1 MPLPA
6 VPEPQT
12 VCALPNRVLVRIN
25 DGIAT
30 LTGQQCPNPI
40 VVNVQVFTAQNFNF
54 TALANLSLSY
64 QWRSTDGSIVNQNSS
79 STTWQL
85 PGGPGLHFAY
95 VLVSNQFGG
104 YREGRFFVNTDAFGN
119 PPDVPMATLHFPTMR
134 VAQPNMGL
142 TAKPPTIPG
151 IAGLAHGAVMPAPP
165 PSRQSAYV
173 FPPGIGPAIAQT
185 SLPTLAA
192 PPNANPFLYAVRGFD
207 LPPGSQVYLA
217 DGNGNRFPPQGAVA
231 TDARGQWII
240 RFPPLA
246 NELLFNG
253 TYNYGSITPPP
264 TNSLVGYCA
273 SPNGSTQAQ
282 STFSV
287 CVTPQFGVIPFAG
300 VPIPPFY
307 LTSNYGNGVA
317 GWQAAQLA
325 DGSPCGMTNL
335 FFGVANS
342 GICPIATAAGVLGP
356 SAPVIVNMTGS
367 INGNPIANGLSG
379 LLAPKATGIPSDNL
393 PGAENFLAARGLDTP
408 LSACRYY
415 MAIGAAGGCNLQG
428 NLTSSVTFDQWKR
441 AVLIGEYAPP
451 GAPPTYQAVF
461 VNHADLNLTRF
472 HSSISYGPN
481 QTAAVVCNSLGPTS
495 DQPGDINNAINSSFY
510 GGNLVACVAM
520 DYMVS
525 PGVNGNQP
533 FTRFYIFG
541 PDGQL
546 LPSINLD
553 NRREKY
559 VPGACVACH
568 GGDFYAG
575 KFPEDG
581 TGQPNIGS
589 HFLPYDT
596 GNFSFSTLTG
606 FTEFD
611 QQQAIYQLNQNVL
624 NAGPN
629 ISIKSLV
636 AGWYKNGTALD
647 KFYVPDSWK
656 AWSSPASTAPT
667 DFYVNVVARS
677 CRGCHVA
684 LTDPMSF
691 ECVPMGCSSLHLSNS
706 ATQDFQDL
714 CGDHPMGLSGRMPNS
729 KVAFDRF
736 FAPGSNQPAFMG
748 AWVNF
753 LWKTLNGIN
762 SAARGCPPPSAGSN
776 PGN

>member
-1 MPLPA
+1 MRVIILLMAVLMPGALLVAQTSPSPRVPVLPRGINTLPSRPPFPVPLPLPA

-30 LTGQQCPNPI
+30 LTGQQCPIPI

-273 SPNGSTQAQ
+273 SSQRQHP
-282 STFSV
+282 
-287 CVTPQFGVIPFAG
+287 
-300 VPIPPFY
+300 
-307 LTSNYGNGVA
+307 
-317 GWQAAQLA
+317 
-325 DGSPCGMTNL
+325 
-335 FFGVANS
+335 
-342 GICPIATAAGVLGP
+342 
-356 SAPVIVNMTGS
+356 GS
-367 INGNPIANGLSG
+367 IHLLGLCDAPIRCHSLRGRADSSVLFDVELRQWGCRLASRTIGGWFALRNDQPF
-379 LLAPKATGIPSDNL
+379 LLAS
-393 PGAENFLAARGLDTP
+393 
-408 LSACRYY
+408 
-415 MAIGAAGGCNLQG
+415 
-428 NLTSSVTFDQWKR
+428 
-441 AVLIGEYAPP
+441 
-451 GAPPTYQAVF
+451 
-461 VNHADLNLTRF
+461 
-472 HSSISYGPN
+472 
-481 QTAAVVCNSLGPTS
+481 QTAGYALLQPPRGSLDP
-495 DQPGDINNAINSSFY
+495 A
-510 GGNLVACVAM
+510 
-520 DYMVS
+520 
-525 PGVNGNQP
+525 
-533 FTRFYIFG
+533 
-541 PDGQL
+541 
-546 LPSINLD
+546 LPS
-553 NRREKY
+553 
-559 VPGACVACH
+559 
-568 GGDFYAG
+568 
-575 KFPEDG
+575 
-581 TGQPNIGS
+581 S
-589 HFLPYDT
+589 
-596 GNFSFSTLTG
+596 
-606 FTEFD
+606 
-611 QQQAIYQLNQNVL
+611 
-624 NAGPN
+624 
-629 ISIKSLV
+629 
-636 AGWYKNGTALD
+636 
-647 KFYVPDSWK
+647 
-656 AWSSPASTAPT
+656 
-667 DFYVNVVARS
+667 
-677 CRGCHVA
+677 
-684 LTDPMSF
+684 
-691 ECVPMGCSSLHLSNS
+691 
-706 ATQDFQDL
+706 
-714 CGDHPMGLSGRMPNS
+714 
-729 KVAFDRF
+729 
-736 FAPGSNQPAFMG
+736 
-748 AWVNF
+748 
-753 LWKTLNGIN
+753 
-762 SAARGCPPPSAGSN
+762 
-776 PGN
+776 